1 MVNDVVL
8 NKKSVV
14 ERCLKRIREEYDNT
28 PSNLDDFT
36 KQDSIILNIQRAIE
50 ACIDLAMHIVS
61 QKRLGIPQSSRD
73 AFDLLYQNG
82 IIKEM
87 SALKMKSM
95 IGFRNLAV
103 HDYQKLNLDILK
115 RILESHLED
124 FDAFIDELK

>member
-103 HDYQKLNLDILK
+103 HDYQKLNLDVLK
-115 RILESHLED
+115 RILESHLGD
-124 FDAFIDELK
+124 FDAFIDEIK